1 MISNDINLAVQ
12 FLNQNGII
20 GFPTETVYGLAGN
33 AFETDV
39 IHKIFEVK
47 KRPTFNPL
55 IVHIKG
61 TEDLEHVA
69 QDIPSI
75 AYELANKFWP
85 GPLTLLLKKQP
96 YIPELVTANQETV
109 AVRVPNHPMALALLN
124 QLDFPLVA
132 PSANPFTRIS
142 PTKAEHVAR
151 YFENQIDMVLDGGQ
165 CSAGIESTIIGFEN
179 NKVIVYR
186 LGALPIEEIEAI
198 TGKVILLNKKD
209 KKPIAP
215 GMLLKHYAPKTEF
228 VLTRNVQEEVAWY
241 NGKNIGL
248 LLFNS
253 CLPDLVINHQKVLS
267 TTGNLAEAAS
277 KLYNAMHELDE
288 MNLDVII
295 AQRLP
300 EFGLGVALNDRLERA
315 AKKEN

>member
-1 MISNDINLAVQ
+1 M
-12 FLNQNGII
+12 
-20 GFPTETVYGLAGN
+20 
-33 AFETDV
+33 
-39 IHKIFEVK
+39 
-47 KRPTFNPL
+47 
-55 IVHIKG
+55 
-61 TEDLEHVA
+61 
-69 QDIPSI
+69 
-75 AYELANKFWP
+75 
-85 GPLTLLLKKQP
+85 
-96 YIPELVTANQETV
+96 VTANQETV

-253 CLPDLVINHQKVLS
+253 CLPDLVIKHQKVLS

-315 AKKEN
+315 AKKGN